1 MLLTRNW
8 KRTAAGKPV
17 EDIVST
23 YKNNVGVYDGDLTLV
38 VNDETMMSGVDRNAK
53 IVIDVEDKVTALKE
67 EYNIQNRTN
76 CIIRSLR
83 SSIGEIS
90 NYASAYHNKKPKTD
104 EQKKRYEGFVDL
116 LSVINGKAIKN
127 RWRCAATRSVK
138 AGEPAR
144 AGCLLYV

>member
-1 MLLTRNW
+1 MTRSW
-8 KRTAAGKPV
+8 ERTAAGKPV

-38 VNDETMMSGVDRNAK
+38 VNDEIMMSGVDRNAK

-116 LSVINGKAIKN
+116 LSVINGGI
-127 RWRCAATRSVK
+127 RRCKTV
-138 AGEPAR
+138 
-144 AGCLLYV
+144 